1 MNHRVL
7 SKDLRMDVLT
17 THWIIHPTLLVR
29 IFFSLEITFISIPL
43 AIHGDTLYHGTI
55 CPSSQQYLSSHY
67 NLHSMYGYFE
77 AKATNE

>member
-1 MNHRVL
+1 
-7 SKDLRMDVLT
+7 MDAPT
-17 THWIIHPTLLVR
+17 IHGIIHPILLVR
-29 IFFSLEITFISIPL
+29 TFSFKSTSIPILL

-77 AKATNE
+77 AKATNA